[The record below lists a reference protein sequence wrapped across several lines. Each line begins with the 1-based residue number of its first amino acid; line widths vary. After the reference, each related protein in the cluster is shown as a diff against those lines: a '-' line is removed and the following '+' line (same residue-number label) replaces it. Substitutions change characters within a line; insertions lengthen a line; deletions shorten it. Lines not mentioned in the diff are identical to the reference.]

1 MANTTNEA
9 YEGVEDAP
17 VEESVIASLGI
28 NGQLFLF
35 QLLNFAIIS
44 VIVWFLIL
52 KPLTK
57 KMEERKKMIDESIDN
72 AKALE
77 TNLKISEQKY
87 QERIDKG
94 KVEAN
99 KIIEAAHGEAKELGQ
114 AMKIRTEK
122 DIELLVD
129 QAKRN
134 IEIEKEEVM
143 EGVRKEIGGLVA
155 AAVEKVV
162 GEKMNEKTDK
172 KIIEDALKDLTV

>member
-1 MANTTNEA
+1 MANTTNEMHEVVGETPA
-9 YEGVEDAP
+9 DGNVLT
-17 VEESVIASLGI
+17 SLGI

-35 QLLNFAIIS
+35 QLLNFAIIA
-44 VIVWFLIL
+44 VVVWFLIL

-77 TNLKISEQKY
+77 TNLKVSEQKY
-87 QERIDKG
+87 QEKIDEG

-99 KIIEAAHGEAKELGQ
+99 KIIEAAHEEALVL
-114 AMKIRTEK
+114 ADTMKKRAEK

-134 IEIEKEEVM
+134 ISIEREEALD
-143 EGVRKEIGGLVA
+143 GVRKEIGALVA

-162 GEKMNEKTDK
+162 GQKMNDKTDK
-172 KIIEDALKDLTV
+172 HIIDEAIKDLKG